1 MGPADFGYF
10 SMSTQGAD
18 DGDRDYLRWHQLD
31 HMPEQWQI
39 AGVQWGQRWASTPPC
54 RSARAAE
61 EEAWA
66 EVAHV
71 VSYLMREPIEPT
83 LDEFFSLAQRLR
95 DQGRFPFMLPSRFQ
109 GALRLLEAH
118 AAPRALVSPEVVP
131 FRPNRGIYL
140 ILEEPADPEAWD
152 AYQQAVH
159 QEVLPEVLAV
169 PGVAGAW
176 VFATTPALR
185 HREIFSPG
193 RYRITVCY
201 LDEEPSEVGE
211 RLAEPLRRSWTA
223 ATRPLLAAPFES
235 VVKWD
240 WDRF

>member
-1 MGPADFGYF
+1 MSRADFGYF
-10 SMSTQGAD
+10 SMSSQGGE

-39 AGVQWGQRWASTPPC
+39 SGIQWGQRWASTPRC

-61 EEAWA
+61 EGEWA
-66 EVAHV
+66 ELAHV
-71 VSYLMREPIEPT
+71 VTYLMREPIEQT
-83 LDEFFSLAQRLR
+83 LDEFFSLAQHLR
-95 DQGRFPFMLPSRFQ
+95 DQGRFPFMLASLFQ
-109 GALRLLEAH
+109 GALRLLETH
-118 AAPRALVSPEVVP
+118 AAPRALVSPGVVP
-131 FRPNRGIYL
+131 FRPNRGVYV
-140 ILEEPADPEAWD
+140 ILEEPADLDAWD

-159 QEVLPEVLAV
+159 QEVLPEILAV

-176 VFATTPALR
+176 VFATTSPLR
-185 HREIFSPG
+185 HREIYTPG

-201 LDEEPSEVGE
+201 LDDEPADVGE

-235 VVKWD
+235 VTKWD